1 MMLTDEVSVVKR
13 MNKEVHIIMIE
24 TTSVNLWDY
33 ITGFSIILMVPLIII
48 TVLFMIY
55 SIISI
60 VEKDL
65 QENNDNR
72 MYLVVLIIG
81 FIFLI
86 IECLLYKGLLDLF
99 QIFCT

>member
-13 MNKEVHIIMIE
+13 MNKEGHIIMIE

-33 ITGFSIILMVPLIII
+33 ITGFSIILMVPLIIL

-55 SIISI
+55 SIISV

>member
-1 MMLTDEVSVVKR
+1 
-13 MNKEVHIIMIE
+13 MIE

-33 ITGFSIILMVPLIII
+33 ITGFSIIWMVPLIIL

>member
-1 MMLTDEVSVVKR
+1 
-13 MNKEVHIIMIE
+13 MIE

-33 ITGFSIILMVPLIII
+33 IIGFSIILMVPLIIL

>member
-1 MMLTDEVSVVKR
+1 
-13 MNKEVHIIMIE
+13 MIE

>member
-1 MMLTDEVSVVKR
+1 
-13 MNKEVHIIMIE
+13 MIE

-33 ITGFSIILMVPLIII
+33 ITGFLIILMVPLIIL

>member
-1 MMLTDEVSVVKR
+1 
-13 MNKEVHIIMIE
+13 MIE

-33 ITGFSIILMVPLIII
+33 ITGFSIILMVPLIML

>member
-1 MMLTDEVSVVKR
+1 
-13 MNKEVHIIMIE
+13 MIE

-33 ITGFSIILMVPLIII
+33 ITGFSIILMVPLIIL

-99 QIFCT
+99 KIFCT